1 MPDLQHHT
9 AAAERCSATP
19 HTPKGVVVQQM
30 HCFTCSTLAAPQ
42 VQQVQ
47 QNGTGTE
54 HRGIERE

>member
-1 MPDLQHHT
+1 MRDLQHST

-30 HCFTCSTLAAPQ
+30 HCFTCRTVAAPQ

-47 QNGTGTE
+47 HYGT
-54 HRGIERE
+54 

>member
-1 MPDLQHHT
+1 MSDLQHLT

-30 HCFTCSTLAAPQ
+30 HCFTCRTLAALQ

-47 QNGTGTE
+47 QIGTG
-54 HRGIERE
+54 RE

>member
-1 MPDLQHHT
+1 MSDLQHLA

-30 HCFTCSTLAAPQ
+30 HCITCRTLAAPE

-47 QNGTGTE
+47 QNG
-54 HRGIERE
+54 R